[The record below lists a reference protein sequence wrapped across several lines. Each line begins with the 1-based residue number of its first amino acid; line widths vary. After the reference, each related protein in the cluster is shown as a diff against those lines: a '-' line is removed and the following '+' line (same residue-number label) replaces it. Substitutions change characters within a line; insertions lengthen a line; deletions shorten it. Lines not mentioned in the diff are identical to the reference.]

1 MNFGLLSAVTG
12 AGLRQSVNFAREFA
26 AWVTG
31 LPQFLLGAFG
41 VMPAKLLRVRVV
53 VLSKAPGENVLG
65 IPDEG
70 IEAALG
76 PTLELTGQILWQ
88 QARVRLLPVDGRFV
102 EVEREPAPKAAL
114 SVHCNQRAFL
124 EDYEA
129 AGRYFSRRLARA
141 GASRIRGAG
150 MPITAF
156 VVAEIDGVVGCSIGP
171 LADYVTLQP
180 DAITAARPWA
190 LAHEIGHACGL
201 PHLNAI
207 GRALFGGDN
216 ATNLMDPSASGEQ
229 LTRRQALILRSSR
242 HVTFE
247 DRA

>member
-1 MNFGLLSAVTG
+1 MNFPVLAAAPALLRAS
-12 AGLRQSVNFAREFA
+12 LRQSGNFARELV

-31 LPQFLLGAFG
+31 LPQLMLGALG
-41 VMPAKLLRVRVV
+41 IMPAKQLRIRVV
-53 VLSKAPGENVLG
+53 VLSKAAGENVLG
-65 IPDEG
+65 IPNDAV
-70 IEAALG
+70 EAALE
-76 PTLELTGQILWQ
+76 PAIKLTREILWR
-88 QARVRLLPVDGRFV
+88 QARVRLLAVDGRFV

-114 SVHCNQRAFL
+114 RVHCNQRAFV

-129 AGRYFSRRLARA
+129 AGRYFSSRLARA

-156 VVAEIDGVVGCSIGP
+156 IVAEIDGVVGCSIGP
-171 LADYVTLQP
+171 LADYLTLQP
-180 DAITAARPWA
+180 EAITMARPWA

-216 ATNLMDPSASGEQ
+216 ATNLMDPYGSGEQ
-229 LTRRQALILRSSR
+229 LTRRQALVLRSSR
-242 HVTFE
+242 HVTF
-247 DRA
+247 A